1 MNDKK
6 NINMNNN
13 NDFKKF
19 ALSEGISSNNLN
31 YYEKIIE
38 GNLTPYILEEREMR
52 VTQMDVFS
60 RLLRDRIIWLS
71 GVVNQH
77 MCDIVQAQ
85 LMFLDNLNNNDITLH
100 INSPGGSVLH
110 GLGVVDVMRYIKS
123 DVATI
128 NTGMAASMGSI
139 LLSSGTKGK
148 RSSLNFSKV
157 MIHQVSSGAQG
168 HVQDNRIS
176 QMESEKYNYI
186 LFKMLAENSGRSFD
200 EVLESA
206 RRDKWLN
213 SQEALDFGFI
223 DEIIVS
229 DKTSSITTLM
239 DGFEDY
245 YQKEILHMPELSS
258 KTTPSVTTK
267 VTPTK
272 RTPKK

>member
-1 MNDKK
+1 MDYGK
-6 NINMNNN
+6 
-13 NDFKKF
+13 DFKKY
-19 ALSEGISSNNLN
+19 ALSEGISSLNLH
-31 YYEKIIE
+31 YFQQQIE
-38 GNLTPYILEEREMR
+38 DSMTPYILEEREMR
-52 VTQMDVFS
+52 VTQMDIFS
-60 RLLRDRIIWLS
+60 RLMRDRILWVA
-71 GVVNQH
+71 GVVNDN
-77 MCDIVQAQ
+77 MSTVVQAQ
-85 LMFLDNLNNNDITLH
+85 LMYLDSVDTRDITMH
-100 INSPGGSVLH
+100 VDSPGGSVKS
-110 GLGVVDVMRYIKS
+110 GLSMVDVMRYIKS

-186 LFKMLAENSGRSFD
+186 LFKMLAENSGKSFD

-213 SQEALDFGFI
+213 SQEALEFGFI
-223 DEIIVS
+223 DEIILS

-239 DGFEDY
+239 DGFDEY
-245 YQKEILHMPELSS
+245 YQREILQVPTTVSGS
-258 KTTPSVTTK
+258 TKKTT
-267 VTPTK
+267 
-272 RTPKK
+272 KK